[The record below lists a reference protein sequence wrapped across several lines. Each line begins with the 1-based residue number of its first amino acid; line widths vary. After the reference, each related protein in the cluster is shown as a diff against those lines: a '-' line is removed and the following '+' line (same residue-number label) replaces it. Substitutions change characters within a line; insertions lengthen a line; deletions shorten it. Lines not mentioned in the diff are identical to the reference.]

1 MSFWDYSKTAAYR
14 SGSLGLGAV
23 STPVA
28 AAGGISALY
37 GLSKI
42 GSEETVDLLE
52 TANAGMQ
59 GVNQILEGEDLSDFD
74 TDEIDLPE
82 YSDELANNIYSAAKW
97 GAGGLILGGI
107 SALGYKKA
115 RSMW

>member
-1 MSFWDYSKTAAYR
+1 MSLWDYGKTAAYR
-14 SGSLGLGAV
+14 SGSLGLGVA
-23 STPVA
+23 STPIA

-52 TANAGMQ
+52 TASAGMQ
-59 GVNQILEGEDLSDFD
+59 GVNQILEGDLTDFD
-74 TDEIDLPE
+74 TEEIDFPE
-82 YSDELANNIYSAAKW
+82 YSDQSANNLYSAAKW

-115 RSMW
+115 RGMW